1 MNSRNSFF
9 FTVISREFINSIY
22 VINYEKSDVWENNF
36 WNFNS
41 TRKFLM
47 HNEVIPIC
55 KVLNESHLMCVMSL
69 IFDRLHKK
77 LKYSKQKCEWSAIYP
92 LFSHLNLFH
101 LTHLISHI
109 ATRRVPAK
117 MKTERRRRRR
127 KIRKIKVLAITRL
140 FLQLFF

>member
-1 MNSRNSFF
+1 MSSRNSFF

-77 LKYSKQKCEWSAIYP
+77 IKIFKTKVWVICNLSTFFPSQSLPSNTSHLTYSKPGVCP
-92 LFSHLNLFH
+92 
-101 LTHLISHI
+101 
-109 ATRRVPAK
+109 RRWKQREEEEEKYVKSRSWP
-117 MKTERRRRRR
+117 
-127 KIRKIKVLAITRL
+127 
-140 FLQLFF
+140 